1 MSELIWDEIE
11 AIIFDLGGVL
21 LNIDYSLS
29 QKAMSDL
36 LGCSVNFSK
45 KLQADLFS
53 DYESGQISDQ
63 QFRDGLRSLSLSQKE
78 FSDDEIDHAWNIMLG
93 DLPQRRVAMLE
104 EVGATK
110 RIYLLS
116 NTNGIHY
123 RAFCADIEKNMKIQR
138 FEALFQKLYWS
149 HELGMRKPN
158 QDIFQHVLSD
168 NGLDPASTLFIDD
181 SPQHVEGARKL
192 GIKAF
197 HLTGEICDQVE
208 MWISQSKLKQ

>member
-1 MSELIWDEIE
+1 MWDEIE

-29 QKAMSDL
+29 QKAMSEL
-36 LGCSVNFSK
+36 LGCPVNFSK

-78 FSDDEIDHAWNIMLG
+78 FSDNEIDHAWNIMLG
-93 DLPQRRVAMLE
+93 DLPQRRVTMLE
-104 EVGATK
+104 KVGAIK
-110 RIYLLS
+110 PIYLLS

-123 RAFCADIEKNMKIQR
+123 RAFCADIEKNMNFQK
-138 FEALFQKLYWS
+138 FEAFFQKLYWS

-197 HLTGEICDQVE
+197 HLTGEICDQIE
-208 MWISQSKLKQ
+208 LWISQSKLK

>member
-1 MSELIWDEIE
+1 
-11 AIIFDLGGVL
+11 
-21 LNIDYSLS
+21 
-29 QKAMSDL
+29 
-36 LGCSVNFSK
+36 
-45 KLQADLFS
+45 
-53 DYESGQISDQ
+53 
-63 QFRDGLRSLSLSQKE
+63 LSLSQKE
-78 FSDDEIDHAWNIMLG
+78 FSDHEIDHAWNIMLG